1 MSGLWKTDKW
11 FTSPW
16 NGVEDVRRTLDFKP
30 DIRLH
35 DVTLR
40 DGEQQAGVIF
50 SCNEKILLAEKLAE
64 MGIHRIEA
72 GMPVVSKDDKDAISQ
87 IVRMGLPSE
96 IFAFCRCSK
105 SDIQA
110 AAETGV
116 KGVVVEIPCSQHL
129 IEKAYRW
136 DLEKA
141 VALSVEATAYAHELD
156 LYTVFFPIDISRTDI
171 VWAIDMIS
179 RVAFEGH
186 MDALVIVDT
195 FGGLN
200 MHAVPYLIK
209 KFKDTLHK
217 PIEAHFHD
225 DYGLAVANTL
235 MALASGADIAHT
247 TVGGIGERAGNCCYE
262 QLALSLLTLY
272 GIDLKLNWEMMYDL
286 STLLK
291 KITGMPTRPNQCITG
306 EMLNCIESGILAAW
320 YKNVFPKDMLELTPY
335 LPSLV
340 GAPESKVVLGKGS
353 GLASIEI
360 YLQNIGVEITDNE
373 KKRELLALVKRAAL
387 EKQGL
392 LDVEEFKHIV
402 RCYLK

>member
-1 MSGLWKTDKW
+1 MDGSWKTDKW

-16 NGVEDVRRTLDFKP
+16 NASEDARKNLNFSRNIK
-30 DIRLH
+30 LH

-40 DGEQQAGVIF
+40 DGEQQAGLCF
-50 SCNEKILLAEKLAE
+50 SRDEKIALAEKLAE

-72 GMPVVSKDDKDAISQ
+72 GMPVVSQDDREAIEH
-87 IVRMGLPSE
+87 IVKMGLPSE

-105 SDIQA
+105 GDIKA

-141 VALSVEATAYAHELD
+141 VSLSIEATAYAHELG
-156 LYTVFFPIDISRTDI
+156 LYTVFFPIDMSRTDI
-171 VWAIDMIS
+171 AWALNLIS
-179 RVAFEGH
+179 RVATEGY
-186 MDALVIVDT
+186 MDALTIVDT

-209 KFKDTLHK
+209 KFRDTLKK
-217 PIEAHFHD
+217 PIEVHFHD
-225 DYGLAVANTL
+225 DFGLGVANTL
-235 MALASGADIAHT
+235 MALATGADVAHT

-272 GIDLKLNWEMMYDL
+272 GVDLKLNWDAMYDL
-286 STLLK
+286 NALLK

-306 EMLNCIESGILAAW
+306 ESLNCIESGIVTGW
-320 YKNVFPKDMLELTPY
+320 YKNVYPTDMLELSPY
-335 LPSLV
+335 MPSLV
-340 GAPESKVVLGKGS
+340 GAPEAKVVLGKGS
-353 GLASIEI
+353 GLPSIEI
-360 YLQNIGVEITDNE
+360 YLESIGVEIEDTA
-373 KKRELLALVKRAAL
+373 KKRELLALVKQAAL
-387 EKQGL
+387 KKHGL
-392 LDVEEFKHIV
+392 LDVEEFEQIV
-402 RCYLK
+402 RDYLK